1 MTMKK
6 VFLSALFALVTL
18 SSSAQ
23 AYKKYS
29 LAAEDFTG
37 NTYSVVRQDST
48 NNPQKFLNAKQWL
61 SRTFPDYKDI
71 VQFED
76 AASGKIVIKGLL
88 PVEYILDDNINVT
101 YHPTLHFVFT
111 IDVKQDRYRLKF
123 DDMEVEVV
131 RQERAPLGMREKK
144 LTYLLA
150 DFVAQFRKRDT
161 PRMYVSAAIT
171 DFLNS
176 AVASIEVVDDF

>member
-1 MTMKK
+1 MKK
-6 VFLSALFALVTL
+6 LFLSVALVL
-18 SSSAQ
+18 VSLAASAQ
-23 AYKKYS
+23 AFKKYS
-29 LAAEDFTG
+29 LAAEDFAG
-37 NTYSVVRQDST
+37 CTYSVVRQDST

-76 AASGKIVIKGLL
+76 AANGKIVIKGLL
-88 PVEYILDDNINVT
+88 PVEYILDNDNINIT

-131 RQERAPLGMREKK
+131 RQERSPLGVREKK

-150 DFVAQFRKRDT
+150 DFVAQFQKRDS